1 MGAERTQSHAERM
14 WWRYAQRMLEI
25 VWPTLPSQLRDE
37 LILQCV
43 KHLKSA
49 PDDCDAFAKL
59 VADITKS
66 RAATVKSQWRLANIY
81 GTRLALAREPQRA
94 APFFALTFM
103 TMRAP
108 EVAALYEA
116 LGATHKDLAVDES
129 SVTTPPPQERF
140 ATALTKGVDGVAPAI
155 VRCMIAVIADAGIDS
170 WQAPARAAL
179 AAHTAT

>member
-1 MGAERTQSHAERM
+1 
-14 WWRYAQRMLEI
+14 MLEL
-25 VWPTLPSQLRDE
+25 VWPTLPAQLRDE

-43 KHLKSA
+43 KHLKST

-103 TMRAP
+103 TMRAH
-108 EVAALYEA
+108 EVAALYA
-116 LGATHKDLAVDES
+116 SLGAAHKDLAVEES
-129 SVTTPPPQERF
+129 SVTTPPSQERF
-140 ATALTKGVDGVAPAI
+140 ASALAAGVDGVLPSI
-155 VRCMIAVIADAGIDS
+155 VQCMIAVIADAGIDS
-170 WQAPARAAL
+170 WQAPARRAL
-179 AAHTAT
+179 EAHATT